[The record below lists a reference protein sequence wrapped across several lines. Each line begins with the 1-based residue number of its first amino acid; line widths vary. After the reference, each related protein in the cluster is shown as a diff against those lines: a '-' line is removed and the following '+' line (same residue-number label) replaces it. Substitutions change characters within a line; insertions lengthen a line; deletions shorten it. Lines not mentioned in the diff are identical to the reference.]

1 MVKMQTIKS
10 FFHMHNAQRRDDLV
24 KRWVYD
30 WTGRQPVEDIREY
43 FGEKVALY
51 FVWLGFYTSMLW
63 IPAICGGFLT
73 ISQLI
78 SYHYTGSMDNPWV
91 PLYCCFMSVWSI
103 VLSVGWKRLE
113 KSYQYE
119 WDTLE
124 FEDTEEERKEFI
136 QSEHTTARLIPYKGS
151 YERVVDPLWR
161 KLALSISV
169 AVVLG
174 FIFVVI
180 LVVAS
185 IASMRFRMLR
195 ALEPKGLA
203 WLAKGVGG
211 VSQAIS
217 IMVFNRIYQEV
228 LTRLT
233 DNENWKTET
242 QYEDAAIAKEF
253 SFKIVNAYFACF
265 FVAFV
270 QNNVKVFGEDMHCP
284 MWNCMSELTMT
295 LATIFVVQLTV
306 QQAMEVGQPY
316 IKQLWKDL
324 KTNREKGIRRASAM
338 AFSDS
343 QKNLMEQGLTEAPNS
358 SRPGQMSEEEA
369 QALMPDYPGV
379 IDDYAEMII
388 QLGYVNLFAAA
399 FPLTA
404 TLALINNL
412 AEIRIDAYKL
422 LMLTKRPPY
431 KCAQDIG
438 MWQSMMEVLS
448 TCSILTNCALVGFVS
463 HGLLFYFP
471 DISSSERVWI
481 TILCEHC
488 LLLFKALLETQL
500 QDAPDEAREAYE
512 RRTYI
517 RDKLLAEV
525 GGYQPTVVRPYYD
538 SDGEMEDVR
547 GAR

>member
-1 MVKMQTIKS
+1 MQHAIDDSDRGLFSTSYGPEIRNRKWFDLEEVFDRTRMASRQVSGRKGKEHKYKSLPNVEMEDANRSSPMASICLVFDADSDGVNDPKFVQAHNTRLQIMDKLKAADLLVTESIVPDRKEAYVLIFASEKRLKQVAHLMGLKLRLLLRDMETGHLEKQEGAWTPFQQHLAGLYERSSEGGLFSSNQQLQILEYILSDEDDRALGPQLVPKDKIDLGNSVLDQMVKMQTIKS

-270 QNNVKVFGEDMHCP
+270 QNNVKVP
-284 MWNCMSELTMT
+284 
-295 LATIFVVQLTV
+295 
-306 QQAMEVGQPY
+306 
-316 IKQLWKDL
+316 
-324 KTNREKGIRRASAM
+324 
-338 AFSDS
+338 
-343 QKNLMEQGLTEAPNS
+343 
-358 SRPGQMSEEEA
+358 SR
-369 QALMPDYPGV
+369 V
-379 IDDYAEMII
+379 
-388 QLGYVNLFAAA
+388 
-399 FPLTA
+399 
-404 TLALINNL
+404 
-412 AEIRIDAYKL
+412 
-422 LMLTKRPPY
+422 
-431 KCAQDIG
+431 
-438 MWQSMMEVLS
+438 
-448 TCSILTNCALVGFVS
+448 
-463 HGLLFYFP
+463 
-471 DISSSERVWI
+471 SSSPLPLLI
-481 TILCEHC
+481 TPDHC
-488 LLLFKALLETQL
+488 RCL
-500 QDAPDEAREAYE
+500 AR
-512 RRTYI
+512 TC
-517 RDKLLAEV
+517 
-525 GGYQPTVVRPYYD
+525 TVRCGTACR
-538 SDGEMEDVR
+538 S
-547 GAR
+547 